1 MLCYFKNLLNILF
14 MLNFTKIITHYG
26 YLMVFLGSLI
36 EGETFVIIAGLLANK
51 NMLSFYK
58 IVIIAVIGSFIGDQF
73 LFYLGQRYSTQILYF
88 LNKYN
93 FKIKKY
99 YNIIRNY
106 PYIFILVIR
115 FIYGLR
121 LVGPIII
128 GIINVSLLEFIIFN
142 IIGAIIWAFIFTSAG
157 YFFGGIITT
166 LIIDL
171 NKIIKYLLCT
181 IIILF
186 IIKLIYK
193 KYIKKKNSK

>member
-1 MLCYFKNLLNILF
+1 